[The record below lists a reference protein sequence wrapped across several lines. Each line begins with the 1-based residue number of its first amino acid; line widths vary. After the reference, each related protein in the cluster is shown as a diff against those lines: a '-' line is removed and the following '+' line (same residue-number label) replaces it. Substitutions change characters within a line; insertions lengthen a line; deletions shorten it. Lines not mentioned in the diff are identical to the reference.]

1 MKRNEELSKLTHV
14 KEWDFIVIGGGASG
28 LGSALDAVS
37 RGFKTLLLESHDF
50 AKATSD
56 RKSVV

>member
-1 MKRNEELSKLTHV
+1 MKRNEELSKLTNV

-37 RGFKTLLLESHDF
+37 RGFKLY
-50 AKATSD
+50 
-56 RKSVV
+56 